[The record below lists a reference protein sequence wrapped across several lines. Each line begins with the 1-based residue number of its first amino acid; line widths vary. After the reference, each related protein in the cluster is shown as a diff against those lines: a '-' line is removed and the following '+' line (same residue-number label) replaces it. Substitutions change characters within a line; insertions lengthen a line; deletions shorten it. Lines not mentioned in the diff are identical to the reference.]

1 MFKRRRAKRTRNAIR
16 IMCHGDTLPCEKYIE
31 DFGGLLIEHRCKA
44 AKEQG
49 KKHAEYGTV
58 VIE

>member
-1 MFKRRRAKRTRNAIR
+1 
-16 IMCHGDTLPCEKYIE
+16 MCHGDTLPCEKYIE